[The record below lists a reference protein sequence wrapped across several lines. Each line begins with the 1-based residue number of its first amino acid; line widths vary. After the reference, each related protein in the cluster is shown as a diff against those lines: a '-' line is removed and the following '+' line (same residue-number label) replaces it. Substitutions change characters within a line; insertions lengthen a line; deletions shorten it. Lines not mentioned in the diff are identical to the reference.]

1 MRKTLVGLINIVVWL
16 NSSLDYNLSMHNL
29 DSNEGKEVMLNK
41 SLTKKE
47 DINEKESR
55 EHEG

>member
-1 MRKTLVGLINIVVWL
+1 
-16 NSSLDYNLSMHNL
+16 MHNL

-47 DINEKESR
+47 DIIQRISLIINEKESR